1 MNEQNFCNM
10 DIKKESCL
18 NCTIKSSIVS
28 ILNEDELEV
37 LEKGCLQT
45 EFQRGE
51 LIFKEG
57 SPASHI
63 IYIREGFVKLSK
75 KGLGGRDYILSISK
89 KGAYLGINNL
99 NKKTKQYS
107 NSATALTTTKV
118 CFIDIDKFGILLK
131 KNGAFATEVIY
142 YIFDDEM
149 NYYDR
154 LINNVQ
160 QQVPGRLADTLL
172 YFRDQVYGENP
183 FHLNITKV
191 ELASLIGTSRESVTR
206 LLKEFQNAGIITVVK
221 NTVTILDENKLME
234 IKQKG

>member
-1 MNEQNFCNM
+1 MEL
-10 DIKKESCL
+10 KKESCL
-18 NCTIKSSIVS
+18 NCTIKSNIVS
-28 ILNEDELEV
+28 ILNEAELGV

-45 EFQRGE
+45 EFQKGE

-57 SPASHI
+57 SPANHI
-63 IYIREGFVKLSK
+63 IYIRDGFVKLSK
-75 KGLGGRDYILSISK
+75 KGLGEKDYILSISK
-89 KGAYLGINNL
+89 KGAYLGINSL
-99 NKKTKQYS
+99 NKKNRQYS
-107 NSATALTTTKV
+107 NSATAISTTKV
-118 CFIDIDKFGILLK
+118 CFIDIEKFGILLK
-131 KNGAFATEVIY
+131 ENGTFATEVIS

-172 YFRDQVYGENP
+172 YFRYQVFGTNP
-183 FHLNITKV
+183 FSLNITKV

-206 LLKEFQNAGIITVVK
+206 LLKEFQDNGIVRTEK
-221 NTVTILDENKLME
+221 NKITILDEEKLQQ

>member
-1 MNEQNFCNM
+1 MET
-10 DIKKESCL
+10 KKESCI
-18 NCTIKSSIVS
+18 NCTIKSSVVS
-28 ILNEDELEV
+28 ILNDEELEM

-57 SPASHI
+57 SPANHI

-75 KGLGGRDYILSISK
+75 SGLGGKDYILSISK

-99 NKKTKQYS
+99 NKKTRQFS

-118 CFIDIDKFGILLK
+118 CFIDIEKFAILLK
-131 KNGAFATEVIY
+131 KNGSFATEVIY

-154 LINNVQ
+154 LVNNVQ

-172 YFRDQVYGENP
+172 YFRHQVYGQNS
-183 FHLNITKV
+183 FNINITKA

-206 LLKEFQNAGIITVVK
+206 QMKEFQDTGIIKIEK
-221 NTVTILDENKLME
+221 NVLTILNEDKLKE